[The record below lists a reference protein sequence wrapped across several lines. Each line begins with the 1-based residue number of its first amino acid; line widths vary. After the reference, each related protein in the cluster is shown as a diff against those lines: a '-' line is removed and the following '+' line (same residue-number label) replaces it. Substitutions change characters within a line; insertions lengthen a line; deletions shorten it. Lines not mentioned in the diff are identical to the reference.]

1 MKKIF
6 TLISVA
12 MMAVA
17 IHAQTT
23 PVLLQFTGEKNDDA
37 TEVSLQDTESGFAA
51 TFKSTKGKIGGDG
64 NKNFQHPDE
73 VEDIVVVGNSWKPG
87 QPINGDNASV
97 TVTIPSAGTLSV
109 YARTSGDDKDLCIVI
124 TQEDKRTVT
133 LVKNTKNGAK
143 NSNNKTVFDFAEVK
157 VVAGTATIETFKQE
171 TDEGAD
177 GYNCAN
183 ANIFGLGFKKDVST
197 CIGSVEI
204 NRQSDARNFNLSG
217 QQVTQPTKGIF
228 IKNGRKYIT
237 K

>member
-1 MKKIF
+1 
-6 TLISVA
+6 
-12 MMAVA
+12 MAFAV
-17 IHAQTT
+17 HAQIT
-23 PVLLQFTGEKNDDA
+23 PVLLQFTGEKNEEA
-37 TEVSLQDTESGFAA
+37 TEVTLQDYESGFAA

-73 VEDIVVVGNSWKPG
+73 VADIVVVGNSWKPG
-87 QPINGDNASV
+87 QPINGDNASIS
-97 TVTIPSAGTLSV
+97 VTIPSAGTLSV

-124 TQEDKRTVT
+124 TQGNKRTVT
-133 LVKNTKNGAK
+133 LVKNTKNGTK
-143 NSNNKTVFDFAEVK
+143 NSNNKTVFDFAEVE

-183 ANIFGLGFKKDVST
+183 ANIFGLGFKNGTNTGIKS
-197 CIGSVEI
+197 SEI
-204 NRQSDARNFNLSG
+204 VRQSDAHVFSLTG
-217 QQVTQPTKGIF
+217 QQVAQPTKGIV